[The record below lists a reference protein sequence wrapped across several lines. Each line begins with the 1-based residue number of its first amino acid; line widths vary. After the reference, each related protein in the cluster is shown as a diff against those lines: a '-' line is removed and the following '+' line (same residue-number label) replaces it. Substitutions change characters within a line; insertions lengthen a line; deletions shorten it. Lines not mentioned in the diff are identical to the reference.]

1 MVARALLGLLAL
13 GAGSQ
18 LAAAENP
25 LFGGSPTYNGNAK
38 TARHARSA
46 AAADTIATPPNFASV
61 HAWLDQPAHWHT
73 FQSDKP
79 ALKKASWFWQKDEEF
94 PVSIAYVKVT
104 GGGTKGAVFV
114 SVGNTEPLEKHAET
128 IWGLLEQGYSPV
140 FAIDHRGQG
149 RSSRLLLDY
158 TEENTYKSHVED
170 RHDYVLDFRQFV
182 NLGLAQLED
191 GDKKFVFCHS
201 MGCAITFMYLIDE
214 LEQGMPQK
222 FNGVA
227 ANAPL
232 VQPNTDPFAFSVA
245 NAIAQAQVW
254 AGLGA
259 SYPPT
264 LGGTLEEHY
273 AEGKFDTSSTT
284 SRARYTR
291 MKDLCLA
298 QQHHTYAAGHTGLC
312 VGSATAN
319 TALEFVNAYKDLA
332 RFQAGAAD
340 LAVPILIQ
348 QAALDRTVVNAPMT
362 SFCGEAFSDCTLTV
376 YPTSQHNIWWEA
388 DHIRTPA
395 LKEVY
400 AFFDGRDDLR
410 IPPPAPPAT
419 TEAPKKQ
426 CQWWQWS
433 C

>member
-1 MVARALLGLLAL
+1 MAVRTLLGLLAF

-18 LAAAENP
+18 LGAAENP
-25 LFGGSPTYNGNAK
+25 LFGGSSTYAGNARA
-38 TARHARSA
+38 ARHARSTT
-46 AAADTIATPPNFASV
+46 AAADTIAIPPGFASA
-61 HAWLDQPAHWHT
+61 HAWLDQPQHWHT
-73 FQSDKP
+73 FASDKP
-79 ALKKASWFWQKDEEF
+79 ALKRARWFWQEDEEF

-104 GGGTKGAVFV
+104 GSGAKGAVFV

-149 RSSRLLLDY
+149 RSSRLVLDY
-158 TEENTYKSHVED
+158 TAENTYKSHIED

-182 NLGLAQLED
+182 NLGVAQLNP

-201 MGCAITFMYLIDE
+201 MGCAVTFMYLIDE
-214 LEQGMPQK
+214 LAQGMPQK
-222 FNGVA
+222 FNGIA

-232 VQPNTDPFAFSVA
+232 VQPNTDPFSFGVA
-245 NAIAQAQVW
+245 NVIAQAQVW

-273 AEGKFDTSSTT
+273 AEGKFDTSTTT
-284 SRARYTR
+284 SRARYTA
-291 MKDLCLA
+291 MKELCFA
-298 QQHHTYAAGHTGLC
+298 QQHHAYAAGHTGLC

-332 RFQAGAAD
+332 RFQEGDAD

-362 SFCGEAFSDCTLTV
+362 SFCNKAFSDCTLTV
-376 YPTSQHNIWWEA
+376 YPTAQHNIWWES

-400 AFFDGRDDLR
+400 RFFDGLGN
-410 IPPPAPPAT
+410 IQASVPLVT
-419 TEAPKKQ
+419 TTTPKKQ
-426 CQWWQWS
+426 CKWWQWS